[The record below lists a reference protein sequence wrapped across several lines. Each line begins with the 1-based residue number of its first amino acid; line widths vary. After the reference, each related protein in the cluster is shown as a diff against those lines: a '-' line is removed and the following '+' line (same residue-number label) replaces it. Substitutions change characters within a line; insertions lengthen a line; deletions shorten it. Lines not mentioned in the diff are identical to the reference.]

1 LAQRAKAMGIGG
13 RGAAGTVGKA
23 AGLMRFLGPLA
34 AIYGGYQVLDLLKQG
49 TLDAADERRLKM
61 MQALGAVGGGAQQQQ
76 MMNDQMR
83 QMRFMA
89 DMAAIQNQQGL
100 MQSRN
105 QSISD
110 QALSSL
116 LRGHEASLQSLALP
130 SQPSVAEVMARM

>member
-1 LAQRAKAMGIGG
+1 MG
-13 RGAAGTVGKA
+13 RVGSKLS
-23 AGLMRFLGPLA
+23 GLGRFLGPLA
-34 AIYGGYQVLDLLKQG
+34 AIYGAYQVVDLLKQG

-61 MQALGAVGGGAQQQQ
+61 MEALGAVSGGARQQQ

-89 DMAAIQNQQGL
+89 DMTAIQNQQGK

-116 LRGHEASLQSLALP
+116 LRGHEASLQALALP